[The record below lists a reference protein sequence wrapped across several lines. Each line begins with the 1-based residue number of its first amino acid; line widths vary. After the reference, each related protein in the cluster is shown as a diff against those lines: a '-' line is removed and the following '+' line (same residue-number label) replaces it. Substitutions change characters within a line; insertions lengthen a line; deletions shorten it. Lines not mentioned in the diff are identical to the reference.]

1 MAISGLLVLHPF
13 EFFAARDDS
22 SVTLAP
28 EGRQIVAQCVS
39 TGNGFF
45 RPVPGLANLLYGP
58 RARAL
63 GYSLSPSG
71 LRDRFFCGAANPGCR
86 RLSAGAGLVR
96 RFARGRKEPPERR
109 LRARLP
115 APQYTGRSTP
125 SAASWVGQASLPVLL
140 ERAGDLRR
148 EFGRGCIARENLD
161 ARRSQHRRHPP
172 AVLRVLRRPQIG
184 R

>member
-71 LRDRFFCGAANPGCR
+71 LRDRFFCGAANPGCPR
-86 RLSAGAGLVR
+86 R
-96 RFARGRKEPPERR
+96 
-109 LRARLP
+109 
-115 APQYTGRSTP
+115 
-125 SAASWVGQASLPVLL
+125 L
-140 ERAGDLRR
+140 ERAAVLRR
-148 EFGRGCIARENLD
+148 KWARGCIAGKFLA

-172 AVLRVLRRPQIG
+172 AVLRVLRRPRDG
-184 R
+184 ADEGH

>member
-28 EGRQIVAQCVS
+28 EGRQIVAQCAS
-39 TGNGFF
+39 TGNGVKDRRAPERGGRTGDECFF
-45 RPVPGLANLLYGP
+45 RPGFEKSFLVGAPPL
-58 RARAL
+58 
-63 GYSLSPSG
+63 
-71 LRDRFFCGAANPGCR
+71 CGAANPGCR

-96 RFARGRKEPPERR
+96 RFAPGRKEPPERR

-115 APQYTGRSTP
+115 ALQYTGRSTP

-148 EFGRGCIARENLD
+148 EFGRCRI
-161 ARRSQHRRHPP
+161 
-172 AVLRVLRRPQIG
+172 
-184 R
+184 